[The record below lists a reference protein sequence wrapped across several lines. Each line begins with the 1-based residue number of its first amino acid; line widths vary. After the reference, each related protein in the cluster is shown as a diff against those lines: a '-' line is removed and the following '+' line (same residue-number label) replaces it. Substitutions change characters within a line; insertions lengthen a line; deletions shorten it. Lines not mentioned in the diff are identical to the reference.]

1 MADEVKTR
9 IFVLH
14 DKSGAKATVTIV
26 ASMVAGAE
34 QNLVILDDDCNPIA
48 TLILQPGFDRREL

>member
-1 MADEVKTR
+1 
-9 IFVLH
+9 VLH
-14 DKSGAKATVTIV
+14 DKSGAKATVTI
-26 ASMVAGAE
+26 AAAMVAGAE